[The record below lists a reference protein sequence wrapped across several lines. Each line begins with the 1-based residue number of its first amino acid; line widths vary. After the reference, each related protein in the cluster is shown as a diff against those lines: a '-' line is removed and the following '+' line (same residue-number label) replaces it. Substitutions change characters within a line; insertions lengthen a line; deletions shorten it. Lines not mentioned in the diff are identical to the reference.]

1 MYVLYAHPSCVHS
14 TDLALSCS
22 TVSPF
27 VSKKQQQQQQQP
39 YPDMEYSRSAPGM
52 PVNIIT
58 TITHMY
64 TEIFLIID
72 QSSAK

>member
-1 MYVLYAHPSCVHS
+1 MYVLYAHPSSVHS

-39 YPDMEYSRSAPGM
+39 LPDMEYSKSAPGM
-52 PVNIIT
+52 PVNMIIT
-58 TITHMY
+58 ITSIYMLK
-64 TEIFLIID
+64 FLL
-72 QSSAK
+72 S